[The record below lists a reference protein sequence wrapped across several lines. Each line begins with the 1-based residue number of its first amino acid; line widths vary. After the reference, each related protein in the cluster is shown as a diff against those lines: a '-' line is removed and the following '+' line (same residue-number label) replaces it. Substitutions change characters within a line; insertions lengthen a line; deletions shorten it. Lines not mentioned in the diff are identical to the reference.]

1 MTKMT
6 QYEMI
11 KSLLD
16 EKMINVHEKL
26 DSIYEQTKKTN
37 GRVTVVEGKVTDLE
51 KANLTH
57 TTQCPYGP
65 KITKLEEEAVK
76 NRATKT
82 FVVKT
87 VGIVSALFGI
97 AWILFKMFIEGGN

>member
-1 MTKMT
+1 MT
-6 QYEMI
+6 QYEMLQ
-11 KSLLD
+11 KLFD
-16 EKMINVHEKL
+16 EKMSNVHEKL
-26 DSIYEQTKKTN
+26 DNIYDQTKKTN

-57 TTQCPYGP
+57 TTLCPYSP
-65 KITKLEEEAVK
+65 RITKLEEEATK

-87 VGIVSALFGI
+87 VGIASALFGI
-97 AWILFKMFIEGGN
+97 AWIIFKMFIEQGG